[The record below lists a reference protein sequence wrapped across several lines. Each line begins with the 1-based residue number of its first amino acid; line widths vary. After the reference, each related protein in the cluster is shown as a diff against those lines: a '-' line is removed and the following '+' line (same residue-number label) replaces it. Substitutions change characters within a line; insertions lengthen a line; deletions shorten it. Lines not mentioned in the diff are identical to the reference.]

1 MALVESIVRAQC
13 RGESVLDS
21 TGALL
26 QDSRRAQQLAS
37 PYEYLYR
44 TMPRS
49 TRPPPHLHTTTLCY
63 CDDVLSVPCTSHQP
77 TASRTRTP
85 RHPWIARQQRVHAT
99 RWSGVEALGLK
110 VCTESLLSWAGGPS
124 GVRTEIGGRF
134 CRCDRGPRRSC
145 YTPVWAV
152 SVWARSP
159 MRYTAWRHQTDSGLG
174 WAFKLFFLLLSSAQF
189 GAHTHTT
196 IQTPALL
203 N

>member
-1 MALVESIVRAQC
+1 MALVEIVRAQC
-13 RGESVLDS
+13 RDESVLDG

-63 CDDVLSVPCTSHQP
+63 CDDVLSVPCTSQQP

-124 GVRTEIGGRF
+124 GVRTEIGV
-134 CRCDRGPRRSC
+134 RG
-145 YTPVWAV
+145 
-152 SVWARSP
+152 
-159 MRYTAWRHQTDSGLG
+159 
-174 WAFKLFFLLLSSAQF
+174 LLLSMRSWATAKLLYPRLGCICM
-189 GAHTHTT
+189 GAVADEIHSV
-196 IQTPALL
+196 AAS